1 MFQVAAGILSQGD
14 RFLVCQRRG
23 DGPFP
28 HKWEFPGGKIEP
40 GEGARAALQRELKE
54 ELDITVDKARE
65 VFRHAHAYAD
75 GTRVELVF
83 FDVCAYRGTPR
94 NQVFER
100 IAWVPAGEL
109 QEVDF
114 LEGDLPLVQAL
125 RGGGL
130 VKIRR
135 EIRREESR

>member
-28 HKWEFPGGKIEP
+28 YKWEFPGGKIES
-40 GEGARAALQRELKE
+40 GEGARAALRRELEE
-54 ELDITVDKARE
+54 ELDITVEKARE

-83 FDVCAYRGTPR
+83 FDVRAYRGTPR
-94 NQVFER
+94 NRVFER
-100 IAWVPAGEL
+100 IAWVPAREL
-109 QEVDF
+109 RELDF
-114 LEGDLPLVQAL
+114 LEGDLPLIQAL
-125 RGGGL
+125 CAGGL
-130 VKIRR
+130 EGFSK
-135 EIRREESR
+135 RREEST

>member
-1 MFQVAAGILSQGD
+1 MLKVVAGILHQGD

-40 GEGARAALQRELKE
+40 GEGAPEALRRELKE
-54 ELDITVDKARE
+54 ELDITVEKARE

-83 FDVCAYRGTPR
+83 FDVRAYRGTLR
-94 NQVFER
+94 NRVFER
-100 IAWVPAGEL
+100 IAWVAAGDL
-109 QEVDF
+109 PDVDF

-125 RGGGL
+125 SEGGL
-130 VKIRR
+130 AP
-135 EIRREESR
+135 EQREEST